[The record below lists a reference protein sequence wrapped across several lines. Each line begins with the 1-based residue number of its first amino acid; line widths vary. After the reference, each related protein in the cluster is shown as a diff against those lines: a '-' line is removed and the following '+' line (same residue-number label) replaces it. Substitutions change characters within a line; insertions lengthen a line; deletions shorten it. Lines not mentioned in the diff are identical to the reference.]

1 MTHAKPV
8 VREADALAPAGARDM
23 WQFIK
28 SLPSAPKRYQV
39 IATLIS
45 IIIAAGAMNIG
56 ATVIGQIV
64 DLMTGGSSVLLGTG
78 SDAVSLAMIIF
89 ALALIIETVGRA
101 LNLFLINTATRRLS

>member
-45 IIIAAGAMNIG
+45 IIIAMRRYEYWR
-56 ATVIGQIV
+56 
-64 DLMTGGSSVLLGTG
+64 D
-78 SDAVSLAMIIF
+78 SDWPDCGF
-89 ALALIIETVGRA
+89 DD
-101 LNLFLINTATRRLS
+101 RR